1 MSQETLLPFLSDTLQ
16 KLWKYTG
23 CLRCLGEWLS
33 AVTGE
38 GRRWFLATVNK
49 GRLGLVFTL
58 PGKMVPWSF
67 WGSRFFY
74 FLPNFRCWGQD
85 FSWRETKLCY
95 SLVFASKGGQLKRK
109 TLFKIRLSSQKP
121 LQEMLRDSASNPV
134 TYIRTMRTQFFPFED
149 CPRSLSQNDT
159 WNSFQL
165 LPHQLI

>member
-1 MSQETLLPFLSDTLQ
+1 MSQEKLLPLLSDTWQ

-23 CLRCLGEWLS
+23 CLCCLGEWLS

-38 GRRWFLATVNK
+38 GRRWFSAIVKK

-95 SLVFASKGGQLKRK
+95 RLVFASKGGQLERK

-121 LQEMLRDSASNPV
+121 LQEMPSERQCLQPCHIHKDNENTV
-134 TYIRTMRTQFFPFED
+134 
-149 CPRSLSQNDT
+149 LSV
-159 WNSFQL
+159 WRL
-165 LPHQLI
+165 LQKFLSKGISCGGR